1 MKKREKKVPK
11 VSAPDASDIR
21 EKYEPEVVMAN
32 WRALLEAIVHMN
44 EAELHA
50 ALMLEISRPKA
61 ERRGD
66 FIKRL
71 FHKYNR
77 LRGER
82 ELAEY
87 MP

>member
-1 MKKREKKVPK
+1 MSKNRKRHKTATPVDR
-11 VSAPDASDIR
+11 A
-21 EKYEPEVVMAN
+21 KYAPEVVMAN
-32 WRALLEAIVHMN
+32 WRALMEAIIHMG
-44 EAELHA
+44 EDELHA
-50 ALMLEISRPKA
+50 ALMFEVARPRSD
-61 ERRGD
+61 RRGD

-82 ELAEY
+82 ELKEY